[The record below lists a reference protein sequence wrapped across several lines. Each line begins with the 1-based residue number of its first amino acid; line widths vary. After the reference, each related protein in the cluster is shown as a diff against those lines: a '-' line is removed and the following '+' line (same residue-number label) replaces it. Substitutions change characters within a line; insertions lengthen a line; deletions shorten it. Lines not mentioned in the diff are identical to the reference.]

1 MEAAR
6 HASLG
11 YFVDCDWC
19 IYDFVGCRVGDVEAS
34 ITQATNSDELV
45 AHLGKLAIGAMSSTA
60 QQSHNRRSLHRSR
73 QIDYS
78 KRVSL
83 TAEDVIRSRAQRLSG
98 SDFSIPATDS
108 TLKSTRERGS
118 RTRKSSLIK
127 DAERKPAVQTQ
138 LSRNEHLQ
146 HKKASQAREPRKN
159 TRRTNSSSPVF
170 DRTHENFA
178 TTKSKRQSFRR
189 PYRLPDNEAETETEH
204 FVDAPEFPS
213 EQVAISSPK
222 KLSFEQRGYDLRSK
236 IEGLEPESQPLVS
249 RKVSKMHDAQL
260 LAINAKER
268 SARMSKL
275 TSSDVF
281 QSTDEM
287 FEDISVVRRALHLF
301 LNSRMTEAYE
311 MIEPHSE
318 RRLYYAVG
326 FALLSSIKA
335 IMTFEHQDLGTAISH
350 CKDAL
355 HVASLLRKKTS
366 AFTSIGRFVRG
377 SGASVSWLSSMT
389 PLEKHAELSSS
400 ECTLVK
406 AVLGIA
412 HSGDF
417 LGSLSEALHLRAV
430 YGEYRSLLKF
440 IDWEDSNGGEKSDE
454 DFRSGIY
461 LGSGCIS
468 LILGLLPSRVLKI
481 MEIFGYEGSVP
492 VGLELLSKSSGW
504 SSDSSESLPKHDVQ
518 TEGIR
523 SPICDM
529 AMLTYHLVISTFIP
543 VPRVDINFS
552 EKVLNYHLQR
562 YPHGVFFLYFHGR
575 LYSTQ
580 ARTVKAIE
588 CFKEARDV
596 QEEYIQ
602 LKHICYWDM
611 ALCYMSLCE
620 WHQTHECFNVLAN
633 ENNWSKALYHYAC
646 AAALYE
652 TGTPAQ
658 QEEAKE
664 IMERVPS
671 MSQRIAGKSIPLEK
685 FAARKS
691 RKMTRYGYLFH
702 PAMEF
707 AYLTHCYTN
716 SPPKALFRRFLPIV
730 KQELERLTS
739 QVTPVLDD
747 LCLAHFLHGVIL
759 RNLAYPEKHVHLASS
774 REYVPREQAASM
786 AEESLM
792 LVAKKGASCEYD
804 HYMLYFCHY
813 ELGRLYIS
821 MGRYAEAREQL
832 DMVLSG
838 KNLGDHGR
846 KGKYSMQN
854 MCVLRSNGA
863 LEMLQ
868 SKSQT

>member
-1 MEAAR
+1 M
-6 HASLG
+6 LG
-11 YFVDCDWC
+11 TWRSTLYRPSNQVL
-19 IYDFVGCRVGDVEAS
+19 
-34 ITQATNSDELV
+34 LV
-45 AHLGKLAIGAMSSTA
+45 AHLGKLEIGVMSSST
-60 QQSHNRRSLHRSR
+60 QQIRNKRASFRDK
-73 QIDYS
+73 QIDYNT
-78 KRVSL
+78 RVSL
-83 TAEDVIRSRAQRLSG
+83 TAEDVIRSRAQRLS
-98 SDFSIPATDS
+98 SIADPISATDQALEP
-108 TLKSTRERGS
+108 TETRRS
-118 RTRKSSLIK
+118 STRKSSRIH
-127 DAERKPAVQTQ
+127 DAERKLTGESQVNRSHDSQHRRTSQT
-138 LSRNEHLQ
+138 
-146 HKKASQAREPRKN
+146 REPRRN
-159 TRRTNSSSPVF
+159 SRRMRTSSTAFDRNYQFDEAPEHRRTS
-170 DRTHENFA
+170 
-178 TTKSKRQSFRR
+178 RR
-189 PYRLPDNEAETETEH
+189 ISHRLSVEEREPETDQ
-204 FVDAPEFPS
+204 FVDAPEFPD
-213 EQVAISSPK
+213 EQIAIPRAK
-222 KLSFEQRGYDLRSK
+222 QTFHEQGGCDPVHKS
-236 IEGLEPESQPLVS
+236 EGLTRQAELFVPSKDSKQYDSQLFTTN
-249 RKVSKMHDAQL
+249 AQ
-260 LAINAKER
+260 ER

-275 TSSDVF
+275 TFSDVF
-281 QSTDEM
+281 QSTEEM
-287 FEDISVVRRALHLF
+287 FEDISVVRGALHLF
-301 LNSRMTEAYE
+301 LSSRMIEAYE
-311 MIEPHSE
+311 IIEPRSE

-366 AFTSIGRFVRG
+366 AFTSFGRFVRG

-412 HSGDF
+412 YSGDF
-417 LGSLSEALHLRAV
+417 LGSLSEAFHLRAA

-468 LILGLLPSRVLKI
+468 LILGLLPTRVLKV

-492 VGLELLSKSSGW
+492 VGLNLLSKSSGW
-504 SSDSSESLPKHDVQ
+504 SSDPSEPLPRRNIK

-529 AMLTYHLVISTFIP
+529 SMLTYHLVISTFIP
-543 VPRVDINFS
+543 VPQVDINFS

-575 LYSTQ
+575 LYSIQ

-596 QEEYIQ
+596 QEEYVQ

-620 WHQTHECFNVLAN
+620 WQQTYECFTVLAN
-633 ENNWSKALYHYAC
+633 ENNWSKALYHYAR

-652 TGTPAQ
+652 TGSPAA

-685 FAARKS
+685 FASRKS
-691 RKMTRYGYLFH
+691 RKMTQYGYLFH

-707 AYLTHCYTN
+707 AYLTHCYTT
-716 SPPKALFRRFLPIV
+716 SPPRALFRRFLPIIE
-730 KQELERLTS
+730 QELERLTS
-739 QVTPVLDD
+739 QVSPVFDD

-759 RNLAYPEKHVHLASS
+759 RNLAYPEKHVYLASS
-774 REYVPREQAASM
+774 RQYLSRERAASM
-786 AEESLM
+786 AENSLM
-792 LVAKKGASCEYD
+792 FVAKKGVLCEYD